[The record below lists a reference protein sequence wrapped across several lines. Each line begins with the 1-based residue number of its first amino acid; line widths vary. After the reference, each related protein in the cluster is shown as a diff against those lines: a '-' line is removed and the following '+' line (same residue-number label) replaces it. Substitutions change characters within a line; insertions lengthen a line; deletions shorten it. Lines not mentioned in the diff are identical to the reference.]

1 MVKHNNV
8 VPNIHCHKKYCE
20 SSRGPLKVRLSLDQ
34 AGKKKSRRL
43 ARAAKAARIAP
54 RPLKLLRPAVHCP
67 TQRYSAKVRLGK
79 GFTLEELK
87 AAGLTARYARTVGI
101 AVDHRR
107 TNKSAES
114 LAANV
119 ARIEE
124 YKSKLV
130 VFPKKRLS
138 KVKKGDSSAE
148 ECKAATQLS
157 GTVLPLAGPSK
168 EIVME
173 AVPEQ
178 EVSAYTT
185 MRVARQETRI
195 AGHRASVANRKDK

>member
-8 VPNIHCHKKYCE
+8 IPNIHCKKKYCE
-20 SSRGPLKVRLSLDQ
+20 SSRGPLKVKLSLNQ
-34 AGKKKSRRL
+34 ASKKKSRRL
-43 ARAAKAARIAP
+43 ARAAKAAAIAP

-87 AAGLTARYARTVGI
+87 GAGLTAQFARTVGI

-107 TNKSAES
+107 TNRCAES
-114 LAANV
+114 LARNV
-119 ARIEE
+119 ARLEE

-138 KVKKGDSSAE
+138 KVKNGDSSRE
-148 ECKAATQLS
+148 ECKAATQFS
-157 GTVLPLAGPSK
+157 GVILPLSKPAG
-168 EIVME
+168 EVIMGD
-173 AVPEQ
+173 VPKQ
-178 EVSAYTT
+178 EVSAYTQ
-185 MRVARQETRI
+185 MRVARQETRV
-195 AGHRASVANRKDK
+195 AGHRMSVANRKE

>member
-8 VPNIHCHKKYCE
+8 IPNIHCKKKYCE
-20 SSRGPLKVRLSLDQ
+20 SSRGPLKVKLSLNQ

-43 ARAAKAARIAP
+43 ARAAKAAAIAP

-87 AAGLTARYARTVGI
+87 GAGLTAQYARTVGI

-107 TNKSAES
+107 TNRCNES
-114 LAANV
+114 LARNV
-119 ARIEE
+119 ARLEE
-124 YKSKLV
+124 YKSKLI

-138 KVKKGDSSAE
+138 KVKNGDSSRD
-148 ECKAATQLS
+148 ECKAATQFTGVIQPLS
-157 GTVLPLAGPSK
+157 QPVH
-168 EIVME
+168 EVVMGD
-173 AVPEQ
+173 VPKQ
-178 EVSAYTT
+178 EVSAYTQ
-185 MRVARQETRI
+185 MRVARKETRV
-195 AGHRASVANRKDK
+195 AGHRMSVANRKE

>member
-8 VPNIHCHKKYCE
+8 IPNIHCKKKYCE
-20 SSRGPLKVRLSLDQ
+20 SSRGPLKVKLSLNQ

-43 ARAAKAARIAP
+43 ARAAKAAAIAP

-87 AAGLTARYARTVGI
+87 GAGLTAQYARTVGI

-107 TNKSAES
+107 TNRCNES
-114 LAANV
+114 LARNV
-119 ARIEE
+119 ARLEE
-124 YKSKLV
+124 YKSKLI

-138 KVKKGDSSAE
+138 KVKNGDSSRE
-148 ECKAATQLS
+148 ECKAATQFS
-157 GTVLPLAGPSK
+157 GVILPLSK
-168 EIVME
+168 SAHEVVMGD
-173 AVPEQ
+173 VPKQ
-178 EVSAYTT
+178 EVSAFTQ
-185 MRVARQETRI
+185 MRVARQETRV
-195 AGHRASVANRKDK
+195 AGYRMSVANRKE